1 MSPGFAVRTDTKIYT
16 ETCRGKTQ
24 LKSSDMGL
32 EIMLVK
38 RMLLDDGDG
47 GDGDDDDDDD
57 DDDYKL

>member
-1 MSPGFAVRTDTKIYT
+1 MRTDTKIYT

-38 RMLLDDGDG
+38 RMLLDD
-47 GDGDDDDDDD
+47 DDDDDD
-57 DDDYKL
+57 DDDYDYKL